1 MAYIRMESISKK
13 TIALIIIV
21 ALIIGL
27 ISGFVGAFIFAKP
40 GPQGIQGEQG
50 SQGDQGPQGTQGPAG
65 PQGYNGSQGIP
76 GVPGLNGSD
85 SVIQIIQSQNLT
97 AMDLADFTLYE
108 WYNMSVIDSSM
119 SLTINIQ
126 SLSRI
131 CAEFLTTAAFT
142 NSEVWVRIV
151 VDNQYNSAIC
161 YVGCFEVPSSPT
173 LHLPIQVKI
182 LTDALSAG
190 THTIDVQFY
199 RFNGSPTLLDR
210 SLYVTELS
218 AP

>member
-1 MAYIRMESISKK
+1 MAYARKERVSRKVVV
-13 TIALIIIV
+13 LITVV
-21 ALIIGL
+21 ALICGL
-27 ISGFVGAFIFAKP
+27 ISGLVNAFIFAKP

-50 SQGDQGPQGTQGPAG
+50 IGGEQGLQGIQGPVGPQGTQGE
-65 PQGYNGSQGIP
+65 
-76 GVPGLNGSD
+76 PGLSGSD
-85 SVIQIIQSQNLT
+85 SVIQIIQSQNVTT
-97 AMDLADFTLYE
+97 ADLGAFTLNE
-108 WYNMSVIDSSM
+108 WHNMSVIDSSM
-119 SLTINIQ
+119 RLTIDVQ

-131 CAEFLTTAAFT
+131 CAEFITTASFT

-151 VDNQYNSAIC
+151 VDNQYNSTVC

-182 LTDALSAG
+182 LTDELSAG

-199 RFNGSPTLLDR
+199 RFNGLPTLLDR
-210 SLYVTELS
+210 SLYVTELA